1 MVDKRPEFM
10 IYLYD
15 NYARD
20 MRKFEHN
27 YNIYCVANF
36 GITPDEMLEKYY
48 GNENLNESEL
58 NFINN
63 YYRYTPFLTTDCV
76 VNRISRY
83 MRSQVSEIKRS
94 RKMGTNE
101 EILHIL
107 KDNDIEIDKGKLKQL
122 HNLYKRYKSEK
133 RRLFHIRDMDGE
145 QIYKT
150 LEQYNKAIRHEAYV
164 GISSN
169 IRELANLAL
178 TICYE
183 IHPGDNKTFAWNVFG
198 EGIVQNVFKN
208 RQKKLFVPI
217 LDEKNGTIEYLGRM
231 YSRVE
236 IEVEDIWQ

>member
-1 MVDKRPEFM
+1 
-10 IYLYD
+10 
-15 NYARD
+15 